1 MSIISID
8 ISEVHALAHDL
19 DAGADRVEPAVQ
31 RAVARNGF
39 KVVGTAQTLA
49 PIDTGAL
56 KSSIGVDVGV
66 LEYEA
71 GPTVE
76 YGAYLELGT
85 AGPYEIRNPW
95 GWGDDVVVMHPGIAP
110 EPYMGPAFDAH
121 LPSAIDDIGDAG
133 ERILG

>member
-1 MSIISID
+1 MYVSID
-8 ISEVHALAHDL
+8 VSEVHALARDL
-19 DAGADRVEPAVQ
+19 QAGADHVEPAVQ
-31 RAVARNGF
+31 RAVARNGH
-39 KVVGTAQTLA
+39 KVVGTGQVFA
-49 PIDTGAL
+49 PVDTGAL
-56 KSSIGVDVGV
+56 KSSISVDVGV

-76 YGAYLELGT
+76 YGAYVELGT

-110 EPYMGPAFDAH
+110 EPYMGPAFDAN

-133 ERILG
+133 ERIL